1 MRRNRITAKT
11 FLRQFDEVV
20 VENLK
25 LQQEEFCDHLN
36 VNTMIDFIA
45 HRKIFYIISIILAVV
60 SLASLL
66 LWGLKLAID
75 FTGGSLLE
83 VEFQESIPSS
93 EQIKESLAN
102 IDLGEINTQLIGQTG
117 AILKFKH
124 IDENVHSL
132 IIERLKQ
139 IEGVRGLNEKRFES
153 IGPMIGGELKGKA
166 VWAVVLVLLM
176 IILYIAWVFRQVSK
190 PVSSFYYGIAAIVA
204 LFHDVIIPLGVF
216 AMLGHFYN
224 MEINLLFI
232 TGLLTILGFSVH
244 DTIVVFD
251 RIRENLRKGYF
262 KDFETT
268 VSESIKQT
276 LGRSVST
283 SLTVLFTVL
292 AIYIF
297 GGETIKNFSLLLI
310 VGLFFGTYSSIFI
323 ASPFLVS
330 LSYLQKRL
338 QRK

>member
-1 MRRNRITAKT
+1 
-11 FLRQFDEVV
+11 
-20 VENLK
+20 
-25 LQQEEFCDHLN
+25 
-36 VNTMIDFIA
+36 MIDFIA
-45 HRKIFYIISIILAVV
+45 NRKIFYTISIILAVI
-60 SLASLL
+60 SLASLM

-83 VEFQESIPSS
+83 VEFQEFVPSS
-93 EQIKESLAN
+93 EQIRGALAGV
-102 IDLGEINTQLIGQTG
+102 DLGEINTQPIGQTG
-117 AILKFKH
+117 VILKFKH
-124 IDENVHSL
+124 IDENAHVL
-132 IIERLKQ
+132 IIERLRQ
-139 IEGVRGLNEKRFES
+139 IEGVKGLDEKRFES
-153 IGPMIGGELKGKA
+153 IGPMIGKELKGKA
-166 VWAVVLVLLM
+166 VLAVILVLLM

-204 LFHDVIIPLGVF
+204 LSHDVIIPLGVF

-262 KDFETT
+262 NDFETT

-276 LGRSVST
+276 LGRSIST

-292 AIYIF
+292 AIYFF
-297 GGETIKNFSLLLI
+297 GGETTKNFSLLLI
-310 VGLFFGTYSSIFI
+310 IGLFFGTYSSIFI

-330 LSYLQKRL
+330 LSYFQKK
-338 QRK
+338 QQKK